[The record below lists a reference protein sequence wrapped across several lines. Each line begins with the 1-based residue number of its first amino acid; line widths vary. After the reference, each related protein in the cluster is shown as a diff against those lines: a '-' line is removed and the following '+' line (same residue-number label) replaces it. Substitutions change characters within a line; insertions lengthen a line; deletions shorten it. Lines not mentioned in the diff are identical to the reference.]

1 MSWIIYVVL
10 YLFFAVTFNQYY
22 KIVTKKMKKAGALTI
37 ILELLAGLIAFVFI
51 PFFEIKF
58 PSDISVYLFL
68 GLAIVFY
75 TINDRL
81 GTTVRSGLEASTY
94 NIIGQLSTVFMIFAG
109 LFFFKEEFVVSKII
123 GAFLIVFSN
132 ILVFYKRGTF
142 KIDKYIGL
150 GIIANLCLSIA
161 LFIDVNNSEMF
172 NIPFYV
178 GTTLIIPT
186 ILIFIFERIKI
197 KDIKEELNSIDKKML
212 LITSFSWAI
221 MLILQLRAYQEGDV
235 TIIAPLLGLTV
246 ILNVIVGYLFL
257 GEKDNLVK
265 KLIAAILVIIS
276 IFLIKG

>member
-10 YLFFAVTFNQYY
+10 YLFFAVTFNQCY

-58 PSDISVYLFL
+58 PSNISVYLFL

-197 KDIKEELNSIDKKML
+197 KDIKEELNSIDKKMV

-221 MLILQLRAYQEGDV
+221 MLILQLRAYQVGDV

-246 ILNVIVGYLFL
+246 ILNVVVGYLFL

>member
-10 YLFFAVTFNQYY
+10 YLFFAVTFNQCY

-37 ILELLAGLIAFVFI
+37 ILEILAGLIAFVFI

-161 LFIDVNNSEMF
+161 LFIDVNNSDMF

-221 MLILQLRAYQEGDV
+221 MLILQLRAYQVGDV

-246 ILNVIVGYLFL
+246 ILNVVVGYLFL
-257 GEKDNLVK
+257 GEKGDLVK

>member
-1 MSWIIYVVL
+1 MSWIIYVAL
-10 YLFFAVTFNQYY
+10 YLFFAVTFNQCY

-37 ILELLAGLIAFVFI
+37 ILELLAGLMAFVFI

-75 TINDRL
+75 TINDCL

-221 MLILQLRAYQEGDV
+221 MLILQLRAYQVGDV

-246 ILNVIVGYLFL
+246 ILNVVVGYLFL

>member
-221 MLILQLRAYQEGDV
+221 MLILQLRAYQVGDV

>member
-1 MSWIIYVVL
+1 MSWIIYVAL
-10 YLFFAVTFNQYY
+10 YLFFAVTFNQCY

-37 ILELLAGLIAFVFI
+37 ILELLAGLMAFVFI

-197 KDIKEELNSIDKKML
+197 KDIKEELNSIDKKMV

-221 MLILQLRAYQEGDV
+221 MLILQLRAYQVGDV

-246 ILNVIVGYLFL
+246 ILNVVVGYLFL